1 MIGDSIDPQNM
12 IIKSSLTLPSRDTE
26 NVNIYTDA
34 ENQPPNNTTEIT
46 DGDRPVKKS
55 QRHKNIK
62 RERAKTSDSMLERV
76 MDFQEVVHKENK
88 RMKNDFLESM
98 GKQTN
103 TLLAGLNDIASMFNK
118 N

>member
-1 MIGDSIDPQNM
+1 MT
-12 IIKSSLTLPSRDTE
+12 IKSSLTLPSRDTE

-34 ENQPPNNTTEIT
+34 ENQPPNNTTAEIT

-76 MDFQEVVHKENK
+76 MDFQAVVHEDNK

-98 GKQTN
+98 EKQTN
-103 TLLAGLNDIASMFNK
+103 TLLAGLKDIASMFNK